1 MQNGYFGWQSDFYS
15 KLMPWGIDAELFNTT
30 MNSIKNNEEEILN
43 FFNERRTNCLAETFN
58 SKIKAFRSAFRGVI
72 DLSFFYIEYH

>member
-1 MQNGYFGWQSDFYS
+1 
-15 KLMPWGIDAELFNTT
+15 

-58 SKIKAFRSAFRGVI
+58 SKIKAFRSAFRGVK
-72 DLSFFYIEYH
+72 DLSFFLYRVSLIFA